1 MGSTLRALA
10 ERSKV
15 ATDMLELE
23 RQAQSAVAQYKAA
36 VANLE
41 KLAGEL
47 DGDDAAE
54 VRGVK
59 QALEAAAEEAGIGG
73 RK

>member
-1 MGSTLRALA
+1 MTTLRALA

-15 ATDMLELE
+15 AQDMLDLE

-47 DGDDAAE
+47 AGDDATE

-59 QALEAAAEEAGIGG
+59 QALESVAEEAGIGG

>member
-15 ATDMLELE
+15 ATDMLDLE

-47 DGDDAAE
+47 AGDDAAE

>member
-15 ATDMLELE
+15 ATDMLDLE

-54 VRGVK
+54 VCGVK